1 MRIPLIIAIIA
12 LALNIG
18 IDAYIARSIRRV
30 FGKARR
36 AVKAHI
42 IISVVAAAALAFLIC
57 LPKKEVSQA
66 GLTVIMW
73 ALFGYLSIY
82 AAKLTFIVCDSIG
95 LLVRAILRRRNR
107 AAVAAVVGCIA
118 ALSVFIA
125 LWWGA
130 LVTRYDIEVKPVS
143 VAVSG
148 LPDTFDGYTIAQIS
162 DLHVGSYGTDTTY
175 VSRLVDSINAL
186 QPDIIVFTGDIVNRT
201 TAELHPFVAPLS
213 RLQAPDGVLS
223 ILGNHDYGDYYEWD
237 SPQAKTDNM
246 RLMHQLQQQ
255 MRWHLLDNETIMLH
269 RGTDSLA
276 VIGVQNVGDPPFP
289 IYGSLS
295 KAYPAISD
303 AAVKVLLSHNPVH
316 WTDSIAN
323 RPEVNVA
330 LTLSGHTHAMQ
341 IACGRFSPAALRY
354 KTWGGLYT
362 DSLGRALYV
371 NIGIGEVAFPAR
383 VGATP
388 EITLIT
394 LHKK

>member
-162 DLHVGSYGTDTTY
+162 DLHVGSYGPDTTY

-269 RGTDSLA
+269 RGSDSLA

-316 WTDSIAN
+316 WTDSISN